1 MPLITLEKAH
11 LAYGHWALLDD
22 TNLSLDSGE
31 RVGLIGRNG
40 AGKSSL
46 LQIIAGLQ
54 PLDSGVLRR
63 EPTLRIAYVPQEP
76 PLDLEHTVFEAVSAG
91 LGGIQHTLRDYHE
104 VTQALSQPD
113 ADIDALLARMQ
124 RLQSELDNQNGWAL
138 QSRVDSVITR
148 LNLPAERLVSEL
160 SGGWRKRVALA
171 QALVAEPDLL
181 LLDEPTNHLDLP
193 AIEWLEGLLKDFS
206 GSVLLITH
214 DRRFLDN
221 VATRIIELDRGQL
234 TSFPGRFRDYQR
246 KKAELLAVEAEHN
259 AQFDK
264 VLAQEEAWIRQGVQA
279 RRTRNE
285 GRVRRL
291 EQLRRERTE
300 RRERQGNVSL
310 NLDTGQ
316 RSGQL
321 VVELKDV
328 QKSYGDKTVI
338 RDFSTRILRG
348 DRVGL
353 LGPNGAGKTTLLKLF
368 LGELKPDSGTVR
380 LGTKLQIAYF
390 DQLREQLDPEA
401 TLIDTVS
408 PASDFIE
415 IGNERRHV
423 IGYLGEFLFPPERA
437 RSPVKALSGGERNR
451 LLLARLFTQP
461 ANVLVL
467 DEPTNDLDLE
477 TLEMLENLLTDYQG
491 TLFLVSHDREFLENT
506 VTQII
511 AFEGDGRIE
520 EYAGG
525 YDDWARAHA
534 AKTAAAKAAPAP
546 TVQKPAA
553 SPIPKPANSP
563 SRLSFK
569 EKKELEELPARIEQ
583 LEARQRSIGE
593 ELGNPVIYKDDPKKA
608 ATLQAEAE
616 SIGRELES
624 AYARWEELEAKQS
637 G

>member
-291 EQLRRERTE
+291 EQLRRERSE

-328 QKSYGDKTVI
+328 QKFYGDKPVI

-368 LGELKPDSGTVR
+368 LGDLKPDSGTVR

-534 AKTAAAKAAPAP
+534 AKTTAAKAAPAP
-546 TVQKPAA
+546 TVQKSAA
-553 SPIPKPANSP
+553 SPAPKPANSP
-563 SRLSFK
+563 PKLSFK

-583 LEARQRSIGE
+583 LETRQRSIGE
-593 ELGNPVIYKDDPKKA
+593 ELGNATIYKDAPQKA
-608 ATLQAEAE
+608 TALQAEAE
-616 SIGRELES
+616 NIGRELEN
-624 AYARWEELEAKQS
+624 AYVRWEELEARQS
-637 G
+637 E